1 MHFPTICLHLTE
13 ASSSRGHV
21 QGGVGGGGGASS
33 STGKGRGGKGQ
44 GQRPTRNAAAV
55 ATARVTATPARMH
68 AVRNALRVAAA
79 ATAPDSSDEE
89 QAALAAA
96 EAAAD
101 SSDDE
106 ASQPQPSSSRAAGRR
121 LQRVDDSSEDE
132 QEGGE
137 GGGGNEELGLGPE
150 GMHGRPS
157 CIAHLTPEERDIVES
172 FVVPDGFVRVAKPAV
187 LPRNVL
193 GWHVLMR
200 FARTRRSRRDGG
212 HVITQWCEWSLGKVV
227 KLRTVAG
234 LVDIMW
240 DDVGKRTS
248 KLNLDEY
255 GGGEAD
261 GPIPTWVFCQKV

>member
-1 MHFPTICLHLTE
+1 
-13 ASSSRGHV
+13 
-21 QGGVGGGGGASS
+21 
-33 STGKGRGGKGQ
+33 
-44 GQRPTRNAAAV
+44 
-55 ATARVTATPARMH
+55 
-68 AVRNALRVAAA
+68 
-79 ATAPDSSDEE
+79 
-89 QAALAAA
+89 
-96 EAAAD
+96 
-101 SSDDE
+101 
-106 ASQPQPSSSRAAGRR
+106 
-121 LQRVDDSSEDE
+121 
-132 QEGGE
+132 
-137 GGGGNEELGLGPE
+137 
-150 GMHGRPS
+150 MHGRPS

-200 FARTRRSRRDGG
+200 FARTRRSRLDGG